1 MMNFINIFFSPKQ
14 VFEKRLTE
22 SNALLPL
29 LFISCFSVILSV
41 CTVLTVGEKVLLKN
55 NMEYVKT
62 IVLAFA
68 VVAGIFSPLMG
79 VLINSIINYIALIV
93 NDIHIEFRK
102 LMIIG
107 FYAYMPVLLEVLL
120 KLIVSLYLKESIQYS
135 PTSLGMFLSN
145 QNSVLSGFVN
155 SFSGCIIWSVAIYI
169 IGVLVLAEEQNIK
182 AKRKIVTILICTN
195 LILTIITSLIF
206 SPFI

>member
-14 VFEKRLTE
+14 VFEKRLKK

-29 LFISCFSVILSV
+29 LFISCLSVILSV

-68 VVAGIFSPLMG
+68 IVAGIFSPLMG
-79 VLINSIINYIALIV
+79 VLINSIINYIALIAS
-93 NDIHIEFRK
+93 DIHIEFRK
-102 LMIIG
+102 LMIVG

-120 KLIVSLYLKESIQYS
+120 KLIVSLYLKGSIQYS
-135 PTSLGMFLSN
+135 PTSLGIFLSN
-145 QNSVLSGFVN
+145 QNSILSGFSN
-155 SFSGCIIWSVAIYI
+155 SFSGCVIWSVGIYI

-206 SPFI
+206 SPSI